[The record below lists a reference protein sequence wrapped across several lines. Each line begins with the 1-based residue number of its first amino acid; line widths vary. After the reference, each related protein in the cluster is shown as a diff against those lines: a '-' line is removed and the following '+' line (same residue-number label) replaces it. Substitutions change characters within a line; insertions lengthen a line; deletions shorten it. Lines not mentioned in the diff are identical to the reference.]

1 MWIIILIVVS
11 IPMLLIGG
19 IVMNAQEALNPDL
32 KESRRQTAAH
42 DAVFVRNLVLI
53 GMIVIVLFFIAIT

>member
-53 GMIVIVLFFIAIT
+53 GMIVIVLFFIVIT

>member
-1 MWIIILIVVS
+1 MWIVILIVIS
-11 IPMLLIGG
+11 IPMLVIGG
-19 IVMNAQEALNPDL
+19 LVMNVQETIDLDL

-53 GMIVIVLFFIAIT
+53 CMIVIVLFFIAIT

>member
-11 IPMLLIGG
+11 IPMLVIGG
-19 IVMNAQEALNPDL
+19 MVMNVQEKFNPDL
-32 KESRRQTAAH
+32 KERRRQTAEH

-53 GMIVIVLFFIAIT
+53 SMIVIVLFFIAIT

>member
-11 IPMLLIGG
+11 IPMLVIGG
-19 IVMNAQEALNPDL
+19 MVMNAREALDPDL
-32 KESRRQTAAH
+32 KKSRRQTAEH

-53 GMIVIVLFFIAIT
+53 CMIVIVLFFIAIT

>member
-19 IVMNAQEALNPDL
+19 IVMNAQEAFNPDL

-53 GMIVIVLFFIAIT
+53 GMIVIVLFFIVIT